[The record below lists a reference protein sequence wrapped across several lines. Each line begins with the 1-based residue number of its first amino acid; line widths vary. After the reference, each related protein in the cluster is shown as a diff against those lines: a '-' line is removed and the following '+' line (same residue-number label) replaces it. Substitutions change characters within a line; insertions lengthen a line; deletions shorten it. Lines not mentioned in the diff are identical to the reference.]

1 MTAGVSV
8 EQAGAEFSTLGRQA
22 EQSFPDTEKGWGVMV
37 RTLPDFL
44 IYSFGI
50 RSAMAVLMTTVGF
63 VLLIACANVAGLL
76 LARATGRRKEMAV
89 RASLGAGGVR
99 IVRQLLT
106 EGLAIAGLGG
116 GLGLFLTFWG
126 VKVVQANLA
135 FNDQVSSIPLSID
148 H

>member
-50 RSAMAVLMTTVGF
+50 RSAMGTFHGDEAVKFTTVSGPISGALVVTAF
-63 VLLIACANVAGLL
+63 GILVAVEAVILFNYFSQRAARIGTEMKLLTDEFLELL
-76 LARATGRRKEMAV
+76 LEQKKAKGESDGDREA
-89 RASLGAGGVR
+89 
-99 IVRQLLT
+99 
-106 EGLAIAGLGG
+106 
-116 GLGLFLTFWG
+116 
-126 VKVVQANLA
+126 
-135 FNDQVSSIPLSID
+135 P
-148 H
+148 